1 MSVKVSRNF
10 TALSAIA
17 LTTADDMREIG
28 LLARELIY
36 NRTIAGTD
44 ASGQA
49 FAPYSEGYAKAKGST
64 FVDLTVSGNM
74 LNHMQIIE
82 ADEDSVSL
90 GWEQ

>member
-17 LTTADDMREIG
+17 LTTVEDMREIG
-28 LLARELIY
+28 LLARERIY
-36 NRTIAGTD
+36 NRTIAGKD
-44 ASGQA
+44 AEGNT

-74 LNHMQIIE
+74 LNQMQIVE
-82 ADEDSVSL
+82 VDEDSVSL
-90 GWEQ
+90 GWEP